1 MLKELF
7 FTFFKIGAFTFGGG
21 FAMIPIIQR
30 EIVENRNWIKDE
42 EFIDAIALA
51 QASPGPVA
59 VNTSIYVGY
68 KIKGIKGA
76 IICTLGTVLPS
87 FFTILIIAMFF
98 YQFRQNDIL
107 DKVFMGIRPAV
118 VALIASAVYKL
129 VNKSYFGYDV
139 FIVALITILLII
151 FTEISP
157 VYLVVMGAVG
167 SVVVNKV
174 RDSKMDNWQWTVDNK
189 KICKNLFSE

>member
-174 RDSKMDNWQWTVDNK
+174 RDSKMDN
-189 KICKNLFSE
+189 